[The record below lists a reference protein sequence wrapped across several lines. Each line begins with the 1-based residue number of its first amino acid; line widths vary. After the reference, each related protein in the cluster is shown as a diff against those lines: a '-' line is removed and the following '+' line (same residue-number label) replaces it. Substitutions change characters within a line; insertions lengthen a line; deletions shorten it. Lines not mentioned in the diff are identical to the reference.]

1 MTAKMFSAFDYGM
14 HEMPGL
20 YRRHASIA
28 LAIAVLFHLAIV
40 SIYYLLSPFFQVQ
53 IIHRQPVPGIPPID
67 INWKFPTQQTVIGS
81 IGKKHINISSEF
93 KFAIPKPV
101 AIDESMLKEKFAPQ
115 EGISDPP
122 FGGSEKGTEGAV
134 FGDEGLGIVPGT
146 EAEPSPSE
154 IVLVE
159 RLPIPVRQVAPE
171 YPAVARLAG
180 LEGTVLLRVLIDK
193 QGKPK
198 KAIVWKSDAEVFDE
212 PAMKA
217 ALQWV
222 FTPAMMNSGPVTVW
236 VSIPFRF
243 KLNN

>member
-28 LAIAVLFHLAIV
+28 LTIAVLFHLAIV
-40 SIYYLLSPFFQVQ
+40 TIYYLLSPFFQVQ

-67 INWKFPTQQTVIGS
+67 INWKFPTQQRVIGS

-101 AIDESMLKEKFAPQ
+101 AIDESMLKEKFAPPYEVQ
-115 EGISDPP
+115 EPATGILDEGMQGGISGDNGTSAL
-122 FGGSEKGTEGAV
+122 GGEET
-134 FGDEGLGIVPGT
+134 
-146 EAEPSPSE
+146 EPSPSE
-154 IVLVE
+154 IIAVE

-180 LEGTVLLRVLIDK
+180 MEGTVLLRVLIDK

-198 KAIVWKSDAEVFDE
+198 KTIVWKSDAEVFEE

-222 FTPAMMNSGPVTVW
+222 FIPAMMNSGPVAVW
-236 VSIPFRF
+236 VSIPFHFR
-243 KLNN
+243 LNK